1 MSGNEERS
9 LGLGIMARE
18 SCFVTTGTGF
28 QGLLFYNGFFF
39 FFFIAETRDYE
50 TVRLPTFLCCFLLS
64 HCCCLYVNMC
74 YLLTL
79 FVLYD
84 KPSF

>member
-39 FFFIAETRDYE
+39 FIAETRDYE
-50 TVRLPTFLCCFLLS
+50 MVLRLPMFLCCFYRIAVV
-64 HCCCLYVNMC
+64 CM
-74 YLLTL
+74 
-79 FVLYD
+79 
-84 KPSF
+84 

>member
-1 MSGNEERS
+1 VSGNEERS

-50 TVRLPTFLCCFLLS
+50 MVRLPTFLCCFFVIALLLS
-64 HCCCLYVNMC
+64 VCEHV
-74 YLLTL
+74 LLT
-79 FVLYD
+79 Y
-84 KPSF
+84 SFCLIR